1 MCGHASQNRLALEHT
16 KPSSRTFAIIGS
28 LQSWQ
33 PSRRCEK
40 QGLVGPRCTQR
51 KAVITRNRAAWADIF
66 GVGFLLV
73 ASYLARLEA
82 RSAAWQ

>member
-1 MCGHASQNRLALEHT
+1 MCGHAPQNRLALQHT
-16 KPSSRTFAIIGS
+16 KASSRTFAILGS

-40 QGLVGPRCTQR
+40 QGLVDPRCTQR
-51 KAVITRNRAAWADIF
+51 KAIITRNRAVRAHCL

-73 ASYLARLEA
+73 ASYLVGLDARA
-82 RSAAWQ
+82 TA